1 MTVHV
6 KHSKNYVLGNSKGKG
21 GGSYCSYY
29 ILMVLKGQ
37 KIIKV
42 QCFHVGFLESNW
54 IGFVD
59 GTSVTKSWWCSKG
72 TGRDHTDSEVYT
84 FSHQDVS

>member
-1 MTVHV
+1 MIVYV
-6 KHSKNYVLGNSKGKG
+6 KYFKNYVLGNSKGKG
-21 GGSYCSYY
+21 GGSYCFYY

-42 QCFHVGFLESNW
+42 QCFYVGFLESNW

-59 GTSVTKSWWCSKG
+59 GIFVIKFWWRFKG
-72 TGRDHTDSEVYT
+72 IGRDYIDSEVYI
-84 FSHQDVS
+84 FFY